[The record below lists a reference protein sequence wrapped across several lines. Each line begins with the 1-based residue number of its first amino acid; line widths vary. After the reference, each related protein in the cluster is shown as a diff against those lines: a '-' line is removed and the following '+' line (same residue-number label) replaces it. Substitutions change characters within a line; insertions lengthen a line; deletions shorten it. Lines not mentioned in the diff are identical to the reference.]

1 MERTI
6 FKDSMNGLFI
16 ERIQRNE
23 PFTMPYRH
31 VHSNSYEIYYL
42 LEGERYYFIET
53 QTYHLHKGTLVFL
66 NRGCIHKTAHSGNTH
81 HDRILLN
88 LDPIVFEP
96 LLKTLLTSTMPDFF
110 QSDCTLLTF
119 DTDGRRTIEQ
129 LLFSIHT
136 ELLNRKTNYTLM
148 INGLLLQLF
157 VICQHYQKLL
167 PDTAS
172 SLLCNSPK
180 HQLIKS
186 VSDYINTHYNETI
199 CLSQLSEQFFVN
211 KCYLSRIFK
220 EVTGYTVSEYTN
232 IQRIKRACSMLKHP
246 GANRCNIT
254 QIADACGFD
263 TITYFE
269 RIFKKYVG
277 ISPLKYRNH
286 SA

>member
-1 MERTI
+1 
-6 FKDSMNGLFI
+6 
-16 ERIQRNE
+16 
-23 PFTMPYRH
+23 
-31 VHSNSYEIYYL
+31 
-42 LEGERYYFIET
+42 
-53 QTYHLHKGTLVFL
+53 
-66 NRGCIHKTAHSGNTH
+66 
-81 HDRILLN
+81 
-88 LDPIVFEP
+88 
-96 LLKTLLTSTMPDFF
+96 
-110 QSDCTLLTF
+110 
-119 DTDGRRTIEQ
+119 
-129 LLFSIHT
+129 
-136 ELLNRKTNYTLM
+136 M